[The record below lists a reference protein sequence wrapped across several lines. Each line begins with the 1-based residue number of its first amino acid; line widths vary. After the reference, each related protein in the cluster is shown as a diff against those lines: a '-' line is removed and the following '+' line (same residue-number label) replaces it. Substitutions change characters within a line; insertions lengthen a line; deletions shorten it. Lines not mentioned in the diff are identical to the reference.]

1 VTRALSA
8 LAGGMR
14 LLRPSHA
21 VMVWR
26 DVLGREAKPDDSRR
40 HLHATMR
47 WLCRAQDRGGGGG
60 VSAGYSL
67 LRGWLPPYPE
77 TTGYIIPTFF
87 DYARRTANDEFYAR
101 AVRMADWEL
110 QVQLPSGA
118 IQAGVYRGNGSAR
131 PPAVFNTGQVV
142 LGWCR
147 AFEETRNQ
155 RYLDAAVRA
164 GNWLVGLQDADG
176 AWRQHTPETE
186 TVVHAYDVRTAWS
199 LLELYQAVGDRRFAD
214 AAARNLEWTLSQQR
228 DNGWFEHNAFFVSA
242 DKWNVPL
249 THTIAYVMEGLI
261 GGWCRLR
268 DERYLNAT
276 RKTATH
282 LKHIYEQRGV
292 LAGEFDRAWMPTATY
307 SCLTGSAQVAGVWL
321 RLQRECGDASFVEAA
336 LELTRDVKATQL
348 LDTANAD
355 LRGGIKGS
363 QPIFGRYTPLTFV
376 NWGAKFFAD
385 ALMLEDQVAGA
396 GTTEAAS

>member
-1 VTRALSA
+1 
-8 LAGGMR
+8 MR

-60 VSAGYSL
+60 VSAGSSL

-101 AVRMADWEL
+101 AVRMADWDL

-186 TVVHAYDVRTAWS
+186 TVVHARSEEHTSELQSHSDLVCRL
-199 LLELYQAVGDRRFAD
+199 LLEKKKKNQ
-214 AAARNLEWTLSQQR
+214 
-228 DNGWFEHNAFFVSA
+228 
-242 DKWNVPL
+242 
-249 THTIAYVMEGLI
+249 
-261 GGWCRLR
+261 
-268 DERYLNAT
+268 
-276 RKTATH
+276 
-282 LKHIYEQRGV
+282 
-292 LAGEFDRAWMPTATY
+292 
-307 SCLTGSAQVAGVWL
+307 
-321 RLQRECGDASFVEAA
+321 
-336 LELTRDVKATQL
+336 
-348 LDTANAD
+348 
-355 LRGGIKGS
+355 
-363 QPIFGRYTPLTFV
+363 
-376 NWGAKFFAD
+376 
-385 ALMLEDQVAGA
+385 
-396 GTTEAAS
+396 